1 MNRSLLSGRGAFLTL
16 AASGLFGLAACAAPS
31 GPPQSAAAPVP
42 ANATPGAQPVAA
54 TPDQPLEGVAWR
66 LTQLD
71 GQPVT
76 VSGQDQRAPFL
87 QFDAQNRR
95 VSGSGGCNRLT
106 GAYLSGPGTLR
117 VGPVASTRMACL
129 DQGTGERENR
139 FFTVLEATRGY
150 RIAGRTLTL
159 TGEGGQ
165 ILAVLEES
173 TLR

>member
-1 MNRSLLSGRGAFLTL
+1 M
-16 AASGLFGLAACAAPS
+16 
-31 GPPQSAAAPVP
+31 
-42 ANATPGAQPVAA
+42 AA

-66 LTQLD
+66 LTQLE

-87 QFDAQNRR
+87 QFDTQNRR

-106 GAYLSGPGTLR
+106 GAYQSGPGTLR

-129 DQGTGERENR
+129 DQGTGERETR
-139 FFTVLEATRGY
+139 FFAALEATRGY
-150 RIAGRTLTL
+150 RIAGRVLTL
-159 TGEGGQ
+159 TGDGGQ
-165 ILAVLEES
+165 TLAVLEES

>member
-1 MNRSLLSGRGAFLTL
+1 M
-16 AASGLFGLAACAAPS
+16 
-31 GPPQSAAAPVP
+31 
-42 ANATPGAQPVAA
+42 AA

-87 QFDAQNRR
+87 QFDTQNRR

-106 GAYLSGPGTLR
+106 GAYQSGPGTLR

-129 DQGTGERENR
+129 DQGTGERETR
-139 FFTVLEATRGY
+139 FFAALEATRGY
-150 RIAGRTLTL
+150 RIAGRVLTL
-159 TGEGGQ
+159 TGDGGQ
-165 ILAVLEES
+165 TLAVLEES

>member
-1 MNRSLLSGRGAFLTL
+1 MNRSLLSGRGAFLAL

-31 GPPQSAAAPVP
+31 GPPQSTAAPVP

-71 GQPVT
+71 GKPV
-76 VSGQDQRAPFL
+76 SPGQNQRAPFL
-87 QFDAQNRR
+87 QFDAQNKR

-106 GAYLSGPGTLR
+106 GTYLSGPGTLR
-117 VGPVASTRMACL
+117 IGPVASTRMACL
-129 DQGTGERENR
+129 DRDTGERENR
-139 FFTVLEATRGY
+139 FFAALEAARGY
-150 RIAGRTLTL
+150 RIAGRVLTL
-159 TGEGGQ
+159 TDGGGQ
-165 ILAVLEES
+165 TLAVLEEA